1 MSNTQIVLRNTRL
14 SYCFA
19 VKGKLNEKGQRVW
32 STTCLVPKNHPQ
44 LDEIRAAI
52 AAAKEAGAAKLGK
65 GPSKSPLLD
74 GDAKEDGQFKYS
86 GEENRGMYLL
96 RCANYNRMPKVVD
109 QQKQEIFDDDQLYSG
124 CYANVVINFYA
135 YASAQN
141 KGVSPGL
148 EAIQKKSDGV
158 RLSGGGV
165 NVDDV
170 FGVEEDDD
178 ILA

>member
-19 VKGKLNEKGQRVW
+19 VKGKLNDKGQRVW

-74 GDAKEDGQFKYS
+74 GDAKEDGQFKYA
-86 GEENRGMYLL
+86 GEENRGMYLI

>member
-74 GDAKEDGQFKYS
+74 GDAKEDGQFKYA

>member
-19 VKGKLNEKGQRVW
+19 VKGKLNDKGQRVW

-74 GDAKEDGQFKYS
+74 GDAKEDGQFKYA